1 MFQKHISRFGVM
13 MRPTTAIENKRASE
27 PMHIRKKFLIISEG
41 YVTERKYFEAVSEIQ
56 KEYSQTPMV
65 DIVVL
70 GRYALQ
76 DGYSD
81 PIKLISLTDEYIH
94 MLKTGEYSENLL
106 IGKIIESL
114 IKFGHK
120 FEKHKENIAK

>member
-1 MFQKHISRFGVM
+1 M
-13 MRPTTAIENKRASE
+13 
-27 PMHIRKKFLIISEG
+27 
-41 YVTERKYFEAVSEIQ
+41 TERKYFEAVSEIQ

-114 IKFGHK
+114 IRFGHK
-120 FEKHKENIAK
+120 FEKHKKNIAK